1 MKYGLK
7 IAVLA
12 ACALPV
18 AANAALVYTPPQ
30 AMVLTC
36 NGTAPTVTNKTSALA
51 TFACADGQT
60 PQAVGVTS
68 GLGDMLGLATGA
80 MTLISSESVPSLA
93 LPGSAQ
99 RLSGI
104 PQSGNGSSGANS
116 SGNGSGNGSSGTS
129 QNGGGAGS
137 NTGGNTTG
145 DGSGNSGASTNGG
158 GTTGNNAS
166 TSGNTGGN
174 GSTTSGN
181 AGAGSSATSAGQAVT
196 HAASSGGGGFFG
208 HLINTLGHVAGQV
221 GHAMLHGGT
230 VNIPLFNTGGGN
242 GAGNGSAGV
251 ANTSTSGGSVGA
263 PQNTLQNLPGTIT
276 LHNIPAAGVRIPQ
289 KSLDALY
296 NWITANHTAGNYLN
310 YIVSPAKVTPV
321 VVPVSG
327 GVYEYARVTG
337 TFNVYVDNGGHH
349 AIQFSG
355 DPVAFTTTV
364 TLSSLGTS
372 AQIAE
377 QKIMASSNGIYSG
390 SPQHWNPPGDRGGPF
405 WPSPQD
411 GGKRMH
417 LVPGQDRNTSLGMAG
432 EGACTLIEN
441 TFHTSFGTQ
450 CWIDQFPSGTP
461 TNLFPKY
468 NH

>member
-12 ACALPV
+12 ACMLPV

-36 NGTAPTVTNKTSALA
+36 NGTAPSVTHKTSALA
-51 TFACADGQT
+51 TFACANGQT

-80 MTLISSESVPSLA
+80 MALISSESVPSLA
-93 LPGSAQ
+93 LPGSVQ

-104 PQSGNGSSGANS
+104 PQSGNGSGNGSSGANS

-129 QNGGGAGS
+129 PNGGGKGS
-137 NTGGNTTG
+137 NTGGNTAG
-145 DGSGNSGASTNGG
+145 NGSGNSGASTNGG
-158 GTTGNNAS
+158 GTGSNA
-166 TSGNTGGN
+166 
-174 GSTTSGN
+174 GSSSGN
-181 AGAGSSATSAGQAVT
+181 AGAGSSATSAGQVAE

-208 HLINTLGHVAGQV
+208 HLINTIGQAAGQI

-230 VNIPLFNTGGGN
+230 VNIPLLNTGGGN
-242 GAGNGSAGV
+242 SAGNGSVGV
-251 ANTSTSGGSVGA
+251 AHTSTSGKSTGA
-263 PQNTLQNLPGTIT
+263 PQNTPQNLPGTIT

-327 GVYEYARVTG
+327 GVYEYAKVTG

-349 AIQFSG
+349 ATQFSG

-390 SPQHWNPPGDRGGPF
+390 SPQHWNPPGDRSGPF

-417 LVPGQDRNTSLGMAG
+417 LVPGQDRNTTLGTAG